1 MENELT
7 FRTSVGGYRKDE
19 VMEYVENL
27 NDEMFHMKKTYEDEI
42 GRLRMKVQELETLL
56 QQAKSE
62 AAQLEGEQHAKI
74 ENLEQENTNLKENL
88 DTVTKELEQVR
99 MQYQKTEEQRDR
111 EAREKQ
117 NIKEKLAKEILRL
130 RAENQ
135 VLRENWKDAENRAGC
150 KEDYEAVREAV
161 SEAQFKITEYVNI
174 INKTQESLGETY
186 QRMNGIKKKIA
197 EEIEKATKKK

>member
-42 GRLRMKVQELETLL
+42 GKLRVKVQELETLL
-56 QQAKSE
+56 QQSE
-62 AAQLEGEQHAKI
+62 SNASRLAEEQSARIEKLEEGNAD
-74 ENLEQENTNLKENL
+74 LKENL
-88 DTVTKELEQVR
+88 DTATRELGEVKI
-99 MQYQKTEEQRDR
+99 QYQKAQTQRDK
-111 EAREKQ
+111 EALEKQ
-117 NIKEKLAKEILRL
+117 SIKEKLAKEILRL

-135 VLRENWKDAENRAGC
+135 VIRENWKDAENRAGC

-161 SEAQFKITEYVNI
+161 SEAQFKITEYV
-174 INKTQESLGETY
+174 K
-186 QRMNGIKKKIA
+186 
-197 EEIEKATKKK
+197 

>member
-42 GRLRMKVQELETLL
+42 GRLRVKVQELETLL
-56 QQAKSE
+56 QQSE
-62 AAQLEGEQHAKI
+62 SNASRLAEEQSARIEKLEGENAD
-74 ENLEQENTNLKENL
+74 LKETL
-88 DTVTKELEQVR
+88 DATTRELGEVKI
-99 MQYQKTEEQRDR
+99 QYQKAQTQRDK
-111 EAREKQ
+111 EALEKQ
-117 NIKEKLAKEILRL
+117 SIKEKLAKEILRL

-135 VLRENWKDAENRAGC
+135 VIRENWKDAENRVGC

-197 EEIEKATKKK
+197 QEIEKATKK

>member
-42 GRLRMKVQELETLL
+42 GKLRVKVQELETLL
-56 QQAKSE
+56 QQSE
-62 AAQLEGEQHAKI
+62 SNASRLAEEQSARIEKLEGENAD
-74 ENLEQENTNLKENL
+74 LKETL
-88 DTVTKELEQVR
+88 DATTRELGEVKI
-99 MQYQKTEEQRDR
+99 QYQKAQTQRDK
-111 EAREKQ
+111 EALEKQ
-117 NIKEKLAKEILRL
+117 SIKEKLAKEILRL

-135 VLRENWKDAENRAGC
+135 VIRENWKDAENRAGC

-197 EEIEKATKKK
+197 QEIEKATKK

>member
-42 GRLRMKVQELETLL
+42 GRLRVKVQELETLL
-56 QQAKSE
+56 QQSE
-62 AAQLEGEQHAKI
+62 SNASRLAEEQSARIEKLEE
-74 ENLEQENTNLKENL
+74 ENADLKEKL
-88 DTVTKELEQVR
+88 DTATRELGEVKI
-99 MQYQKTEEQRDR
+99 QYQKAHTQRDK
-111 EAREKQ
+111 EALEKQ
-117 NIKEKLAKEILRL
+117 SIKEKLAKEILRL

-135 VLRENWKDAENRAGC
+135 VIRENWKDAENRAGC

-197 EEIEKATKKK
+197 QEIEKATKK

>member
-42 GRLRMKVQELETLL
+42 GKLRVKVQELETLL
-56 QQAKSE
+56 QQSE
-62 AAQLEGEQHAKI
+62 SNASRLAEEQSARIEKLEE
-74 ENLEQENTNLKENL
+74 ENADLKEKL
-88 DTVTKELEQVR
+88 DTATRELGEVKI
-99 MQYQKTEEQRDR
+99 QYQKAQTQRDK
-111 EAREKQ
+111 EALEKQ
-117 NIKEKLAKEILRL
+117 SIKEKLAKEILRL

-135 VLRENWKDAENRAGC
+135 VIRENWKDAENRAGC

-197 EEIEKATKKK
+197 QEIEKATKK

>member
-42 GRLRMKVQELETLL
+42 GKLRVKVQELETLL
-56 QQAKSE
+56 QQSE
-62 AAQLEGEQHAKI
+62 SNASRLAEEQSARIEKLEEGNAD
-74 ENLEQENTNLKENL
+74 LKENL
-88 DTVTKELEQVR
+88 DTATRELGEVKI
-99 MQYQKTEEQRDR
+99 QYQKAQTQRDK
-111 EAREKQ
+111 EALEKQ
-117 NIKEKLAKEILRL
+117 SIKEKLAKEILRL

-135 VLRENWKDAENRAGC
+135 VIRENWKDAEKRAGC
-150 KEDYEAVREAV
+150 KEDYEAVREVV

-186 QRMNGIKKKIA
+186 QQMNGIKKKIA
-197 EEIEKATKKK
+197 QEIEKATKK

>member
-42 GRLRMKVQELETLL
+42 GKLRVKVQELETLL
-56 QQAKSE
+56 QQSE
-62 AAQLEGEQHAKI
+62 SNASRLSEEQSARIEKLEE
-74 ENLEQENTNLKENL
+74 ENADLKDNL
-88 DTVTKELEQVR
+88 DTITRELGEVKI
-99 MQYQKTEEQRDR
+99 QYQKAQTQRDK
-111 EAREKQ
+111 EALEKQ
-117 NIKEKLAKEILRL
+117 SIKEKLAKEILRL

-135 VLRENWKDAENRAGC
+135 VIRENWKDAENRAGC

-161 SEAQFKITEYVNI
+161 SEAQFKVTEYVNI

-197 EEIEKATKKK
+197 QEIEKATKK

>member
-42 GRLRMKVQELETLL
+42 GKLRVKVQELETLL
-56 QQAKSE
+56 QQSE
-62 AAQLEGEQHAKI
+62 SNASRLSEEQSARIEKLEE
-74 ENLEQENTNLKENL
+74 ENADLKDNL
-88 DTVTKELEQVR
+88 DTITRELGGVKI
-99 MQYQKTEEQRDR
+99 QYQKAQTQRDK
-111 EAREKQ
+111 EALEKQ
-117 NIKEKLAKEILRL
+117 SIKEKLAKEILRL

-135 VLRENWKDAENRAGC
+135 VIRENWKDAENRAGC

-197 EEIEKATKKK
+197 QEIEKATKK

>member
-42 GRLRMKVQELETLL
+42 GKLRVKVQELETLL
-56 QQAKSE
+56 QQSE
-62 AAQLEGEQHAKI
+62 SNASRLAEEQSARIEKLEE
-74 ENLEQENTNLKENL
+74 ENADLKENL
-88 DTVTKELEQVR
+88 DTATKELGEVKI
-99 MQYQKTEEQRDR
+99 QYQKAQTQCDK
-111 EAREKQ
+111 EALEKQ
-117 NIKEKLAKEILRL
+117 SIKEKLAKEILRL

-135 VLRENWKDAENRAGC
+135 VIRENWKDAENRAGC

-197 EEIEKATKKK
+197 QEIEKATKK

>member
-42 GRLRMKVQELETLL
+42 GKLRVKVQELETLL
-56 QQAKSE
+56 QQSE
-62 AAQLEGEQHAKI
+62 SNASRLSEEQSARIEKLEE
-74 ENLEQENTNLKENL
+74 ENADLKEKL
-88 DTVTKELEQVR
+88 DTATRELGEVKI
-99 MQYQKTEEQRDR
+99 QYQKAQTQRDK
-111 EAREKQ
+111 EALEKQ
-117 NIKEKLAKEILRL
+117 SIKEKLAKEILRL

-135 VLRENWKDAENRAGC
+135 VIRENWKDAENRAGC

-161 SEAQFKITEYVNI
+161 SEAQFKITEDVNI

-197 EEIEKATKKK
+197 QEIEKATKK

>member
-42 GRLRMKVQELETLL
+42 GKLRVKVQELETLL
-56 QQAKSE
+56 QQSE
-62 AAQLEGEQHAKI
+62 SNASRLAEEQSARIEKLEE
-74 ENLEQENTNLKENL
+74 ENADLKEKL
-88 DTVTKELEQVR
+88 HTATRELGEVKI
-99 MQYQKTEEQRDR
+99 QYQKAQTQRDK
-111 EAREKQ
+111 EALEKQ
-117 NIKEKLAKEILRL
+117 SIKEKLAKEILRL

-135 VLRENWKDAENRAGC
+135 VIRENWKDAENRAGC

-197 EEIEKATKKK
+197 QEIEKATKK

>member
-42 GRLRMKVQELETLL
+42 GKLRVKVQELETLL
-56 QQAKSE
+56 QQSE
-62 AAQLEGEQHAKI
+62 SNASRLAEEQSARIEKLEE
-74 ENLEQENTNLKENL
+74 ENADLKENL
-88 DTVTKELEQVR
+88 DTATRELGEVKI
-99 MQYQKTEEQRDR
+99 QYQKAQTQRDK
-111 EAREKQ
+111 EALEKQ
-117 NIKEKLAKEILRL
+117 SIKEKLAKEILRL

-135 VLRENWKDAENRAGC
+135 VIRENWKDAENRAGC

-161 SEAQFKITEYVNI
+161 SEAQFKVTEYVNI

-197 EEIEKATKKK
+197 QEIEKATKK

>member
-42 GRLRMKVQELETLL
+42 GKLRVKVQELETLL
-56 QQAKSE
+56 QQSE
-62 AAQLEGEQHAKI
+62 SNASRLAEEQSARIEKLEE
-74 ENLEQENTNLKENL
+74 ENADLKDNL
-88 DTVTKELEQVR
+88 DTITRELGEVKI
-99 MQYQKTEEQRDR
+99 QYQKAQTQRDK
-111 EAREKQ
+111 EALEKQ
-117 NIKEKLAKEILRL
+117 SIKEKLAKEILRL

-135 VLRENWKDAENRAGC
+135 VIRENWKDAENRAGC

-174 INKTQESLGETY
+174 INKTQEGLGETY

-197 EEIEKATKKK
+197 QEIEKATKK

>member
-42 GRLRMKVQELETLL
+42 GKLRVKVQELETLL
-56 QQAKSE
+56 QQSE
-62 AAQLEGEQHAKI
+62 SNASRLAEEQSARIEKLEEGNAD
-74 ENLEQENTNLKENL
+74 LKENL
-88 DTVTKELEQVR
+88 DNATKELGEVKI
-99 MQYQKTEEQRDR
+99 QYQKAQTQRDK
-111 EAREKQ
+111 EALEKQ
-117 NIKEKLAKEILRL
+117 SIKEKLAKEILRL

-135 VLRENWKDAENRAGC
+135 VIRENWKDAENRAGC

-197 EEIEKATKKK
+197 QEIEKATKK

>member
-42 GRLRMKVQELETLL
+42 GRLRVKVQELETLL
-56 QQAKSE
+56 QQSE
-62 AAQLEGEQHAKI
+62 SNASRLSEEQSARIEKLEE
-74 ENLEQENTNLKENL
+74 ENADLKDNL
-88 DTVTKELEQVR
+88 DTITRELGEVKI
-99 MQYQKTEEQRDR
+99 QYQKAQTQRDK
-111 EAREKQ
+111 EALEKQ
-117 NIKEKLAKEILRL
+117 SIKEKLAKEILRL

-135 VLRENWKDAENRAGC
+135 VIRENWKDAENRAGC

-197 EEIEKATKKK
+197 QEIEKATKK

>member
-42 GRLRMKVQELETLL
+42 GKLRVKVQELETLL
-56 QQAKSE
+56 QQSE
-62 AAQLEGEQHAKI
+62 SNASRLSEEQSARIEKLEE
-74 ENLEQENTNLKENL
+74 ENADLKDNL
-88 DTVTKELEQVR
+88 DTITRELGEVKI
-99 MQYQKTEEQRDR
+99 QYQKAQTQRDK
-111 EAREKQ
+111 EALEKQ
-117 NIKEKLAKEILRL
+117 SIKEKLAKEILRL

-135 VLRENWKDAENRAGC
+135 VIRENWKDAENRAGC
-150 KEDYEAVREAV
+150 KEDYEEAV
-161 SEAQFKITEYVNI
+161 SEALFKITEYVNI

-197 EEIEKATKKK
+197 QEIEKATKK

>member
-42 GRLRMKVQELETLL
+42 GKLRVKVQELETLL
-56 QQAKSE
+56 QQSE
-62 AAQLEGEQHAKI
+62 SNASRLAEEQSARIEKLEEGNAD
-74 ENLEQENTNLKENL
+74 LKENL
-88 DTVTKELEQVR
+88 DTATRELGEVKI
-99 MQYQKTEEQRDR
+99 QYQKAQTQRDK
-111 EAREKQ
+111 EALEKQ
-117 NIKEKLAKEILRL
+117 SIKEKLAKEILRL

-135 VLRENWKDAENRAGC
+135 VIRENWKDAENRAGC
-150 KEDYEAVREAV
+150 KEEYEAVREAV

-197 EEIEKATKKK
+197 QEIEKATKK

>member
-42 GRLRMKVQELETLL
+42 GKLRVKVQELETLL
-56 QQAKSE
+56 QQSE
-62 AAQLEGEQHAKI
+62 SNASRLAEEQSARIEKLEEGNAD
-74 ENLEQENTNLKENL
+74 LKENL
-88 DTVTKELEQVR
+88 DTATRELGEVKI
-99 MQYQKTEEQRDR
+99 QYQKAQTQRDK
-111 EAREKQ
+111 EALEKQ
-117 NIKEKLAKEILRL
+117 SIKEKLAKEILRL

-135 VLRENWKDAENRAGC
+135 VIRENWKDAENRAGC

-197 EEIEKATKKK
+197 QEIEKATKK

>member
-42 GRLRMKVQELETLL
+42 GKLRVKVQELETLL
-56 QQAKSE
+56 QQSE
-62 AAQLEGEQHAKI
+62 SNASRLAEEQSARIEKLEEGNAD
-74 ENLEQENTNLKENL
+74 LKENL
-88 DTVTKELEQVR
+88 DTATRELGEVKI
-99 MQYQKTEEQRDR
+99 QYQKTQTQRDK

-135 VLRENWKDAENRAGC
+135 VIRENWKDAENRAGC

-197 EEIEKATKKK
+197 QEIEKATKK

>member
-42 GRLRMKVQELETLL
+42 GKLRVKVQELETLL
-56 QQAKSE
+56 QQSE
-62 AAQLEGEQHAKI
+62 SNASRLAEEQSARIEKLEE
-74 ENLEQENTNLKENL
+74 ENADLKEKL
-88 DTVTKELEQVR
+88 DTATRELGEVKI
-99 MQYQKTEEQRDR
+99 QYQKAQTQRDK
-111 EAREKQ
+111 EALEKQ
-117 NIKEKLAKEILRL
+117 SIKEKLAKEILRL

-135 VLRENWKDAENRAGC
+135 VIRENWKDAENRAGC

-174 INKTQESLGETY
+174 INKTQEGLGETY

-197 EEIEKATKKK
+197 QEIEKATKK

>member
-42 GRLRMKVQELETLL
+42 GKLRVKVQELETLL
-56 QQAKSE
+56 QQSE
-62 AAQLEGEQHAKI
+62 SNASRLSEEQSARIEKLEE
-74 ENLEQENTNLKENL
+74 ENADLKDNL
-88 DTVTKELEQVR
+88 DTITRKLGEVKI
-99 MQYQKTEEQRDR
+99 QYQKAQTQRDK
-111 EAREKQ
+111 EALEKQ
-117 NIKEKLAKEILRL
+117 SIKEKLAKEILRL

-135 VLRENWKDAENRAGC
+135 VIRENWKDAENRAGC

-197 EEIEKATKKK
+197 QEIEKATKK

>member
-42 GRLRMKVQELETLL
+42 GRLRVKVQELETLL
-56 QQAKSE
+56 QQSE
-62 AAQLEGEQHAKI
+62 SNASRLAEEQSARIEKLEGENAG
-74 ENLEQENTNLKENL
+74 LKETL
-88 DTVTKELEQVR
+88 DATTKELGEVKI
-99 MQYQKTEEQRDR
+99 QYQKAQTQRDK
-111 EAREKQ
+111 EALEKQ
-117 NIKEKLAKEILRL
+117 SIKEKLAKEILRL

-135 VLRENWKDAENRAGC
+135 VIRENWKDAENRAGC

-197 EEIEKATKKK
+197 QEIEKATKK

>member
-42 GRLRMKVQELETLL
+42 GRLRVKVQELETLL
-56 QQAKSE
+56 QQSE
-62 AAQLEGEQHAKI
+62 SNASRLAEEQSARIEKLEE
-74 ENLEQENTNLKENL
+74 ENADLKDNL
-88 DTVTKELEQVR
+88 DTITRELGEVKI
-99 MQYQKTEEQRDR
+99 QYQKAQTQRDK
-111 EAREKQ
+111 EALEKQ
-117 NIKEKLAKEILRL
+117 SIKEKLAKEILRL

-135 VLRENWKDAENRAGC
+135 VIRENWKDAENRAGC

-161 SEAQFKITEYVNI
+161 SEAQFKVTEYVNI

-197 EEIEKATKKK
+197 QEIEKATKK